1 MTAPNKKK
9 TLIAVFGPLCLG
21 ILLALAF
28 LFNYISKKA
37 VILTI
42 ANETGVGLQ
51 GGEVLLASE
60 LKEEEIGPIAAG
72 DSIVFQFRNGGWGE
86 YTLTGKLVDGFEF
99 TVKGGRVPKGQPARD
114 HLVLEM
120 EGDSTARRVAG
131 RFAQAGP

>member
-9 TLIAVFGPLCLG
+9 TLIAVLGPLCLG

-42 ANETGVGLQ
+42 RNETGVGLQ
-51 GGEVLLASE
+51 GGGVQLASE

-72 DSIVFQFRNGGWGE
+72 DSIVFQFRNGGSGE
-86 YTLTGKLVDGFEF
+86 YTLTGKRVDGIEF
-99 TVKGGRVPKGQPARD
+99 TVKGGLVPKGKPARD
-114 HLVLEM
+114 RLVLEM
-120 EGDSTARRVAG
+120 EGDSTARRVVG
-131 RFAQAGP
+131 RFERTGP

>member
-28 LFNYISKKA
+28 LFNYLSKKS

-42 ANETGVGLQ
+42 RNATGVGLQ
-51 GGEVLLASE
+51 GGGVLLASE

-72 DSIVFQFRNGGWGE
+72 DSVVFQFRDGGSGE
-86 YTLTGKLVDGFEF
+86 YTLTGKLVDGLEF
-99 TVKGGRVPKGQPARD
+99 TVKGGLVPKGKPARD
-114 HLVLEM
+114 RLILEL
-120 EGDSTARRVAG
+120 EGDSTGRRVSG
-131 RFAQAGP
+131 RFEPAAP